1 MSPRPYQLGQRQSS
15 ADDTRQRV
23 IAAAHALL
31 LSEDAARR
39 FSVEAIARR
48 ADVARMTVYNQFGS
62 KTGLLEALF
71 DYLAEAGG
79 LPQRVGEAMSRSRP
93 VDSLAGI
100 VDAFCLFWASD
111 RLAIRRLRALAVLDA
126 ALGES
131 LYSRNERRKGLLRM
145 VVQRM
150 GVPEENATS
159 RTLDQSVDLLFTLSN
174 FETFDTLAGSERSA
188 EETTRLLREMALA
201 VVGADFED

>member
-1 MSPRPYQLGQRQSS
+1 MSPRPYQLGQRQSN

-31 LSEDAARR
+31 LSEDSARR
-39 FSVEAIARR
+39 FSVDAIARR

-79 LPQRVGEAMSRSRP
+79 LPERVGEALSRTKP

-126 ALGES
+126 GLGES
-131 LYSRNERRKGLLRM
+131 LYSRNERRKGLLRSI
-145 VVQRM
+145 VQRIAAPASAAA
-150 GVPEENATS
+150 G
-159 RTLDQSVDLLFTLSN
+159 RTLDESVDLLFTLSN
-174 FETFDTLAGSERSA
+174 FETFDTLAGSTRSA

-201 VVGADFED
+201 VVGAARE